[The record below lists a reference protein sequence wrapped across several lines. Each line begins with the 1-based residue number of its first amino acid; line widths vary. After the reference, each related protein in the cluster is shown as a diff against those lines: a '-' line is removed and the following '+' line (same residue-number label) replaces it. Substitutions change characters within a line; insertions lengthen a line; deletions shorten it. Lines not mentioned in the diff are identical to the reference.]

1 MVPRTSGTVLWALL
15 LALPLVA
22 SVASARD
29 KEPKPLDPL
38 SSLKPHEGKPGEGD
52 GYFDEIFGVDDA
64 GKQLAVIRGDGA
76 TFSRIETY
84 DLEAKPPKL
93 TASFDPPNKKLIVTR
108 IELLPAGKGMVLI
121 GRDKPDDSA
130 PLTAF
135 LVDPTG
141 KVSAKVGP
149 ATAFERPPEDGTPRA
164 TLLVAFDRKL
174 SGHGAEATYTVTPY
188 TLATLAPA
196 GPAGKPRV
204 YKTDVAGGL
213 KVPPARLIGFYDGYT
228 RILGE
233 KPGAYDKA
241 SDVRQPPKKLVVD
254 ALTGKTTSEAEI
266 ADPVG
271 WAITGQLRRDH
282 PGQSLFVDLNQD
294 GSGVDVI
301 DAMGKKVPASLEVPF
316 HLYDPKTL
324 LFEEGPAP
332 NHLTF
337 GIAVDPLNPDAIKR
351 KKAELPMLDL
361 YAADTADGAV
371 KVRGRV
377 FTPRPVTYRVRAQTL
392 VVLKRFKSFARGGDE
407 FQIFELR

>member
-1 MVPRTSGTVLWALL
+1 MVRRTSGTVLLALL
-15 LALPLVA
+15 LALPLAA
-22 SVASARD
+22 SVASAREKD
-29 KEPKPLDPL
+29 PRPLEPVA
-38 SSLKPHEGKPGEGD
+38 SLKPHESKPGEGD
-52 GYFDEIFGVDDA
+52 GYFDEVFGVDDA

-93 TASFDPPNKKLIVTR
+93 TASFEPPSKSLIVTR
-108 IELLPAGKGMVLI
+108 IEVLPPGKGMVLI
-121 GRDKPDDSA
+121 GRDRPDDSA
-130 PLTAF
+130 PLTAY
-135 LVDPTG
+135 LVDAAG
-141 KVSAKVGP
+141 KVSGKTGP
-149 ATAFERPPEDGTPRA
+149 ATAFGRPPDDGTPRA
-164 TLLVAFDRKL
+164 ALLVAFDRKL
-174 SGHGAEATYTVTPY
+174 TGHGAEATYTVTPF

-196 GPAGKPRV
+196 GKPRA
-204 YKTDVAGGL
+204 YKTDAAGEL
-213 KVPPARLIGFYDGYT
+213 KLPPARLIGFYDGYT

-241 SDVRQPPKKLVVD
+241 TDVRQPPKQVVVD
-254 ALTGKTTSEAEI
+254 ALTGKTASEGAI
-266 ADPVG
+266 SDPVG
-271 WAITGQLRRDH
+271 WAVTGQLRRDH

-361 YAADTADGAV
+361 YVADTAGGAV
-371 KVRGRV
+371 KARGRV

>member
-1 MVPRTSGTVLWALL
+1 MVRRTPGTFFLALL

-22 SVASARD
+22 AVASARE

-38 SSLKPHEGKPGEGD
+38 SSIKPHESKPGEGD
-52 GYFDEIFGVDDA
+52 GYFDEVFGLDDA
-64 GKQLAVIRGDGA
+64 GNQLTVIRGDGA

-84 DLEAKPPKL
+84 DLQAKPPKL
-93 TASFDPPNKKLIVTR
+93 TAAFDPPNKNLIVTR
-108 IELLPAGKGMVLI
+108 IEVLPAGKGLVLI
-121 GRDKPDDSA
+121 GRDRPDDAA

-135 LVDPTG
+135 LVDMTG
-141 KVSAKVGP
+141 KVSTKIGP
-149 ATAFERPPEDGTPRA
+149 VTAFARPPDDGTPRA
-164 TLLVAFDRKL
+164 ALLVAYERKL

-196 GPAGKPRV
+196 GKPRA
-204 YKTDVAGGL
+204 YKTDVAGEL
-213 KVPPARLIGFYDGYT
+213 KAPVARLIGFYDGYT

-233 KPGAYDKA
+233 KAGAYDKA
-241 SDVRQPPKKLVVD
+241 ADVRQPPKKVVVD
-254 ALTGKTTSEAEI
+254 ALTGKTASETEI

-324 LFEEGPAP
+324 LSEEGPAP

-337 GIAVDPLNPDAIKR
+337 GIGVDPLNPDAIKR

-361 YAADTADGAV
+361 YVADTADGAV
-371 KVRGRV
+371 KARGRV
-377 FTPRPVTYRVRAQTL
+377 FTPRPVTYRARGQTL

-407 FQIFELR
+407 FQIFELC